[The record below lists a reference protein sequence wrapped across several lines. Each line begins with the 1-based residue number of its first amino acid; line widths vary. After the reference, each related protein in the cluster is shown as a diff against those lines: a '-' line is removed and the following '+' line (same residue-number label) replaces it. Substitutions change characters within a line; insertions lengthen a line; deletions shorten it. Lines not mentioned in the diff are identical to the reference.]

1 MLVQSK
7 TFAQKPARAI
17 SGHRTADAL
26 RGNHT
31 QPGSGTGTEPL
42 PIGDQ
47 AAQSQPLT
55 FLTKPAEITS
65 LLDPLGAAEGESKW
79 LIGGHAPARVA
90 YTGVRRLRP
99 TRRRLRRMAL
109 PLLLELRFKNPC
121 CRLRRIFD
129 G

>member
-1 MLVQSK
+1 MQPK
-7 TFAQKPARAI
+7 TFAQKPPRAI
-17 SGHRTADAL
+17 SGHRAADAL

-31 QPGSGTGTEPL
+31 QPRPGAGTEAL
-42 PIGDQ
+42 PIGNQ
-47 AAQSQPLT
+47 AAQGQPLP
-55 FLTKPAEITS
+55 FLPKPAEITS
-65 LLDPLGAAEGESKW
+65 LLDPPGAAEGESGW
-79 LIGGHAPARVA
+79 LIGGHVPAGVG